1 MSSAAALSTKYSVSY
16 APFYI
21 KFGAQDV
28 AELCAP
34 TWPSLVHQFGRA
46 LCTNSAKLGAPIRL
60 YCALTRPSFVH

>member
-34 TWPSLVHQFGRA
+34 TWPS
-46 LCTNSAKLGAPIRL
+46 
-60 YCALTRPSFVH
+60 FVHKHG